1 MSTEPQRTCP
11 TCGNEISA
19 AVEFCPVCKAQAFT
33 RSRQDQTLAERPNI
47 FEKL

>member
-1 MSTEPQRTCP
+1 MI
-11 TCGNEISA
+11 EIRD
-19 AVEFCPVCKAQAFT
+19 FQAQAFT